1 MGKEHLL
8 NLKLNLKE
16 KKKNKAHE
24 KLKGIL
30 VFYTG
35 VCF

>member
-8 NLKLNLKE
+8 NLKLNLKR
-16 KKKNKAHE
+16 KKNKAHE

-30 VFYTG
+30 VFYTC